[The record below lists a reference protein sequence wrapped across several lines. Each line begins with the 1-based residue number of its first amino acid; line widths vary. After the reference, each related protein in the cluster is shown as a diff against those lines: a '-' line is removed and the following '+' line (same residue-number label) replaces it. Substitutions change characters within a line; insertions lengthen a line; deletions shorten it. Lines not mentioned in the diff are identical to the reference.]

1 MFAETTGQEAL
12 EKHGMPTLIGQ
23 QCVVACGVTAAG
35 PLLKIGVI
43 VDPNAC
49 SVDEDNPK
57 TALYVEIEGDDDYW
71 LYELFDDE
79 SFVLLGDLAASK

>member
-1 MFAETTGQEAL
+1 MFGATTGQEAL
-12 EKHGMPTLIGQ
+12 EKHGMPTLIGKH
-23 QCVVACGVTAAG
+23 CVVACGFTESG

-57 TALYVEIEGDDDYW
+57 TALYVEIESEDDYW

-79 SFVLLGDLAASK
+79 SFVLLGEVAA

>member
-79 SFVLLGDLAASK
+79 SFVLLGEVAA